1 MEIKSIGANTFT
13 FMVGEE
19 PIDEDE
25 ETPTLEIFFGDD
37 NVPFSAMLEGTP
49 INLDVT
55 LFNIHRDGHEIVM
68 PIFQKGR

>member
-25 ETPTLEIFFGDD
+25 EPPTLEIFF
-37 NVPFSAMLEGTP
+37 
-49 INLDVT
+49 
-55 LFNIHRDGHEIVM
+55 DGKNSRSVQCLTEY
-68 PIFQKGR
+68 PST

>member
-1 MEIKSIGANTFT
+1 MKVTSFGDNTYT

-25 ETPTLEIFFGDD
+25 ETPTLEIFFKN
-37 NVPFSAMLEGTP
+37 NVPFSAMLDGIP

-55 LFNIHRDGHEIVM
+55 LFNLNARTD
-68 PIFQKGR
+68 